1 MAESVPQAAQYHKQ
15 GKVRAIA
22 VTSAARNVALPDI
35 PTVIEQGGAALKN
48 FEVVGFYGVLAPA
61 GLPKDISTKLSG
73 AFKTIMEMPDIRN
86 RMITQGADPAYL
98 DSEAFSAFLSKQ
110 MPVWATAVKLSG
122 ARLD

>member
-1 MAESVPQAAQYHKQ
+1 
-15 GKVRAIA
+15 
-22 VTSAARNVALPDI
+22 
-35 PTVIEQGGAALKN
+35 LKN

-110 MPVWATAVKLSG
+110 MPVWASAVKLSG